1 MENIILEKPVTTV
14 LKIYES
20 VLLLAVMVISKN
32 LNNVT
37 MVYSTDLIDF
47 VLLHVTILILILSV
61 VMVP

>member
-1 MENIILEKPVTTV
+1 MANIILEKLVTTV

>member
-1 MENIILEKPVTTV
+1 MENIILEKLVTTV

-37 MVYSTDLIDF
+37 TVYSTDLIDF